1 MTIKQAVVAL
11 IIKDGLIL
19 SISRRSDSSKYGL
32 IGGKVD
38 PGESLEEALIRE
50 IKEESNIDIFDYTFL
65 YSRIE
70 PGEVSFMAHC
80 YYINNW
86 SGEPIPSDEGELKW
100 LKSSDLLGNN
110 GAYPKYNFNALNVFK
125 NKFPDVYLL

>member
-70 PGEVSFMAHC
+70 PGKFLLWHIVIILIIGVENLYPLMKVS
-80 YYINNW
+80 
-86 SGEPIPSDEGELKW
+86 
-100 LKSSDLLGNN
+100 
-110 GAYPKYNFNALNVFK
+110 
-125 NKFPDVYLL
+125 